1 MKTIK
6 YLSITFDLYI
16 YKSRE
21 KKFVNINNL
30 IAEIRKNKRI
40 EKQIVLNNSMK
51 IIAFRKK
58 WHLTDNLISITQ
70 MDCAQEILMKKQ
82 VDYMWK
88 IIRKNRVGLFFM
100 FCFCSIFVFVSFFW
114 GFCCCYYCLF
124 CFCCCF
130 IFLIFHT

>member
-30 IAEIRKNKRI
+30 IAEIRKNKKI

-82 VDYMWK
+82 VDYIWK

-100 FCFCSIFVFVSFFW
+100 FCFCSIFAFVSFFW

>member
-30 IAEIRKNKRI
+30 IAEIRKNKKI

-82 VDYMWK
+82 VDY
-88 IIRKNRVGLFFM
+88 I
-100 FCFCSIFVFVSFFW
+100 
-114 GFCCCYYCLF
+114 
-124 CFCCCF
+124 
-130 IFLIFHT
+130 